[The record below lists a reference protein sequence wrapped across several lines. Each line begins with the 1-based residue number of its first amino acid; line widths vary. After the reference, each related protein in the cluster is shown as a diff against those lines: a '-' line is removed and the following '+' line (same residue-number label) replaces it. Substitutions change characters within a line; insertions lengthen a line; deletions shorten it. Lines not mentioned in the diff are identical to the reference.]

1 MDDGG
6 LRIHAFICTNKR
18 DPAHPK
24 KSCGSRGALDILSQ
38 LKKMARES
46 GLNDVRIN
54 KSGCLG
60 KCEEGP
66 ACVVYPEG
74 NWHRL
79 SLDKDEMRN
88 FVLGLSE

>member
-1 MDDGG
+1 
-6 LRIHAFICTNKR
+6 
-18 DPAHPK
+18 
-24 KSCGSRGALDILSQ
+24 
-38 LKKMARES
+38 MARES

-79 SLDKDEMRN
+79 SLDKDEMKN
-88 FVLGLSE
+88 FILGLSE